1 MTFAWIART
10 DWRWHVSI
18 LVGDCGRHRRTL
30 RGMSISRILL
40 FVTFAGVGAL
50 YGQLTQLDLR
60 MQSRDVDFSGASAT
74 RPFKSG
80 TGLPSSCG
88 QGEMYYRLDAAAGMN
103 VYGCTAANSWTL
115 EQGPPAASMA
125 SQLGDFGVT
134 RTNATTLAIGAG
146 CSTSTPC
153 TVRFGALVYSFGS
166 GATVTISAGS
176 GLAFIYVSSAGA
188 LTVGHN
194 VTANCGGV
202 CVAQGGV
209 TAFPADA
216 IPIFTW
222 SATNGSWDANGGADQ
237 RAFLSS
243 KSVTAGVGI
252 TSTEISGKT
261 QLSADTTVIGLRTA
275 APGTS
280 STACTTGSWASD
292 GSYFYLCTSTNV
304 WRRAALSSF

>member
-30 RGMSISRILL
+30 RGMSIFQNSADCDVCGRWRAVWPTDPTRLADAKPRRRFFRRQRDQAIQ
-40 FVTFAGVGAL
+40 VGH
-50 YGQLTQLDLR
+50 
-60 MQSRDVDFSGASAT
+60 GASFLLRA
-74 RPFKSG
+74 RRNVLSPG
-80 TGLPSSCG
+80 CG
-88 QGEMYYRLDAAAGMN
+88 RGNERVRLYCGELLDAGTRAAGRIHGQPVGRFCGDSN
-103 VYGCTAANSWTL
+103 QRDHSGDRGGLFDVHSLHGAVRKRWCIRSAAARR
-115 EQGPPAASMA
+115 QRFRRAA
-125 SQLGDFGVT
+125 DW
-134 RTNATTLAIGAG
+134 R
-146 CSTSTPC
+146 
-153 TVRFGALVYSFGS
+153 
-166 GATVTISAGS
+166 
-176 GLAFIYVSSAGA
+176 FIYVSSAGA

-194 VTANCGGV
+194 VTASCGGV
-202 CVAQGGV
+202 CIAQGSV

-216 IPIFTW
+216 IPLFTW

-261 QLSADTTVIGLRTA
+261 QLSADTSVIGLRTA

-280 STACTTGSWASD
+280 STACTTGSWA
-292 GSYFYLCTSTNV
+292 T
-304 WRRAALSSF
+304 RRIVLLLVHQH

>member
-1 MTFAWIART
+1 MVLCGR
-10 DWRWHVSI
+10 
-18 LVGDCGRHRRTL
+18 VGDCRRK
-30 RGMSISRILL
+30 RSGMFICRIALL
-40 FVTFAGVGAL
+40 AAVGGALSGAL

-60 MQSRDVDFSGASAT
+60 LQSRDVDFSAASAT
-74 RPFKSG
+74 KPFKSG

-88 QGEMYYRLDAAAGMN
+88 QGEMYYRLDATAGMN
-103 VYGCTAANSWTL
+103 VYGCTASNSWSL

-125 SQLGDFGVT
+125 SQLGDFAVT
-134 RTNATTLAIGAG
+134 RTSAATLAIGAG
-146 CSTSTPC
+146 CSLSTPC
-153 TVRFGALVYSFGS
+153 AARFGALVYSFGS

-194 VTANCGGV
+194 VTANCNSG
-202 CVAQGGV
+202 CAAQSGI

-216 IPIFTW
+216 IPLFTW
-222 SATNGSWDANGGADQ
+222 SATNGAWDANGGADQ

-243 KSVTAGVGI
+243 KSVTAGVGL
-252 TSTEISGKT
+252 TSTEVSGKT
-261 QLSADTTVIGLRTA
+261 QLSADTSVIGLRTSS
-275 APGTS
+275 PGTS
-280 STACTTGSWASD
+280 STACTMGSWAAD

>member
-1 MTFAWIART
+1 M
-10 DWRWHVSI
+10 I
-18 LVGDCGRHRRTL
+18 LSG
-30 RGMSISRILL
+30 I
-40 FVTFAGVGAL
+40 GAA

-60 MQSRDVDFSGASAT
+60 LQSRDVDFSGAST
-74 RPFKSG
+74 TKPFKLG
-80 TGLPSSCG
+80 TGLPSACG
-88 QGEMYYRLDAAAGMN
+88 QGEMYYRLDATAGMN
-103 VYGCTAANSWTL
+103 VYGCTTSNSWTL

-125 SQLGDFGVT
+125 SQLGDFAVT
-134 RTNATTLAIGAG
+134 ATSATTLAIGAA

-176 GLAFIYVSSAGA
+176 GLAFVYVSSAGA

-194 VTANCGGV
+194 VTANCGSG
-202 CVAQGGV
+202 CVAVSGV

-216 IPIFTW
+216 IPLFTW
-222 SATNGSWDANGGADQ
+222 SATGGTWDTNGGADQ

-261 QLSADTTVIGLRTA
+261 QLSADTSVIGLRTSTPA
-275 APGTS
+275 TS
-280 STACTTGSWASD
+280 TTACTAGSWATD
-292 GSYFYLCTSTNV
+292 GSYFYLCTATNV
-304 WRRAALSSF
+304 WGRAALSSF

>member
-1 MTFAWIART
+1 MPVF
-10 DWRWHVSI
+10 
-18 LVGDCGRHRRTL
+18 
-30 RGMSISRILL
+30 RILL
-40 FVTFAGVGAL
+40 LVMSSGVGAL

-60 MQSRDVDFSGASAT
+60 LQSRDVDFSGASAT
-74 RPFKSG
+74 KPFKSG

-88 QGEMYYRLDAAAGMN
+88 PGEMYYRLDASAGMN
-103 VYGCTAANSWTL
+103 VYGCTASNSWTL

-125 SQLGDFGVT
+125 SQLGDFAVAASS
-134 RTNATTLAIGAG
+134 ATTLTVGTN

-153 TVRFGALVYSFGS
+153 SVRFGALVFSFGS
-166 GATVTISAGS
+166 SATVTISAGS

-194 VTANCGGV
+194 VTANCNSS
-202 CVAQGGV
+202 CVAQSGV

-216 IPIFTW
+216 IPLFTW
-222 SATNGSWDANGGADQ
+222 SATNGLWDANGGADQ

-252 TSTEISGKT
+252 ASTEVSGKT
-261 QLSADTTVIGLRTA
+261 QLSADTSVIGLRAA
-275 APGTS
+275 APATS
-280 STACTTGSWASD
+280 STTCTMGSWATD
-292 GSYFYLCTSTNV
+292 GSYFYLCTATNV